1 MSTDE
6 AKHRSLTSEV
16 SARIQRNLSLC
27 LGHPEKYSEI
37 VELRDLYFST
47 IYLAFALFDHKQSN
61 PFVFVYTRFMAIV
74 STQPSRVTQLYFVN
88 STFVWSRN
96 LRLACVK
103 HIASVP

>member
-37 VELRDLYFST
+37 VELRDLYFT
-47 IYLAFALFDHKQSN
+47 YLCSLK
-61 PFVFVYTRFMAIV
+61 I
-74 STQPSRVTQLYFVN
+74 
-88 STFVWSRN
+88 
-96 LRLACVK
+96 K
-103 HIASVP
+103 

>member
-37 VELRDLYFST
+37 VELRGLYFT
-47 IYLAFALFDHKQSN
+47 YLCSLK
-61 PFVFVYTRFMAIV
+61 
-74 STQPSRVTQLYFVN
+74 
-88 STFVWSRN
+88 RN
-96 LRLACVK
+96 TLSLTVGGLR
-103 HIASVP
+103 I